1 MIKQGNKV
9 ISNTQIKILSSSE
22 ITKETIEKVLTGEI
36 TSHTHDGIY
45 VKKDDP
51 RLSDSRPASDV
62 SAWAKNATKPSY
74 SASEITGLA
83 NVAKTGSYNDL
94 SNKPTIP
101 TVDVNKAY
109 VDGALATKADLVSG
123 KIPLSQLPEIPSPIT
138 VDSALSST
146 STNPVQN
153 KVISAS
159 LNNKVDKVSDKQLS
173 TNDYTTQEKN
183 KLSRISWIVDRGLS
197 IQYEENQIKLS
208 MHSIDPNDG
217 AENTSSSYI
226 GEANSSRA
234 GVMTASDK
242 NKLNGIATGANN
254 YIHPTTSGN
263 KHIPA
268 GGASGQI
275 LRWSSD
281 GTAVWGADNN
291 TTYSVVGANGS
302 TGLVKNGSSVT
313 NASGYTTCPIVGGV
327 PYYKDTTYTLPTA
340 TGSTLGG
347 VKTGANITNS
357 SGTISITKSN
367 ISSALGYTPE
377 KECLLIEYVGDITTK
392 TSMTIT
398 ETQFNDIWNAV
409 KDNRAIKLKM
419 NSPESNFYIS
429 FSIVGGICYGP
440 EAVICN
446 FGGIMSDN
454 PWHLGCNLIA
464 QKSITNYTLD
474 ISPIEI
480 DLTTTGKG
488 DRFLANNGIYMDLPS
503 VSTTRPGMVSALPDD
518 ATKFLDGK
526 GNWSTVNT
534 ALAPGVFDVFTR
546 LTEGVSDGATLT
558 VTQAEYDILVAATPE
573 LDKGYFF
580 SVNNG
585 FTMDGPIFP
594 RNGNI
599 VRSESSIS
607 IIINAILPQYPQ
619 YLLGFEIDTTT
630 KICKQIAN
638 ASLIMGVGNNE
649 GISINAITVDGDNQY
664 MNAIGFQ
671 TNGDGSKALMDNGNY
686 KNVLPYII
694 PKAVANLTKSSTPA
708 EIETAFGGKE
718 QMYKFVETVR
728 NNGTIFMEDTPILG
742 SKIGFWPVAIHVL
755 ISTTSNISIV
765 IKGQFSDKKCG
776 EIGLG
781 FNNAS
786 SVSSISPSIYAGYFS
801 IYDPNP
807 LINLPI
813 DFNIGTT
820 YTSDQIKSML
830 PYTSW
835 ESFYNSFQSQ
845 YGRPLV
851 KLSFTSGEGTTI
863 FYCSPIE
870 CCYLNSDG
878 NIGLSMAISGYGT
891 LFAGSSSGSIIII
904 FSYSATSSTYSLN
917 TMSLE

>member
-9 ISNTQIKILSSSE
+9 ISNTQIKILSSNE
-22 ITKETIEKVLTGEI
+22 ITKETIENVLTGEI
-36 TSHTHDGIY
+36 VSHTHDGIY

-62 SAWAKNATKPSY
+62 SAWAKASIKPSY
-74 SASEITGLA
+74 SASEITGLS

-109 VDGALATKADLVSG
+109 VDSALATKADLVSG

-138 VDSALSST
+138 VDNSLSST

-153 KVISAS
+153 KVINTA
-159 LNNKVDKVSDKQLS
+159 LGNKVDKVSGKGLS
-173 TNDYTTQEKN
+173 TNDYTTTEKN
-183 KLSRISWIVDRGLS
+183 KLSRIGWIVYRDPS
-197 IQYEENQIKLS
+197 IEYEKGSIVFS
-208 MHSIDPNDG
+208 TYSIDPNSGSSNKSSFDIRG
-217 AENTSSSYI
+217 ADSSSSGI
-226 GEANSSRA
+226 
-234 GVMTASDK
+234 MTASDK
-242 NKLNGIATGANN
+242 NKLDGIATGANN

-291 TTYSVVGANGS
+291 ATYSVVGANGS

-313 NASGYTTCPIVGGV
+313 NASGYTTCPIIGGV

-340 TGSTLGG
+340 TGSILGG

-367 ISSALGYTPE
+367 ITSALGYTPE
-377 KECLLIEYVGDITTK
+377 KECLLIEYVDMVGSTTPE
-392 TSMTIT
+392 TIT
-398 ETQFNDIWNAV
+398 ETQFNDIWNAIKNNESIKV
-409 KDNRAIKLKM
+409 KYSQADIGV
-419 NSPESNFYIS
+419 YITADC
-429 FSIVGGICYGP
+429 VYGLCYGP
-440 EAVICN
+440 EFAQCI
-446 FGGIMSDN
+446 FGSLHSDAKD
-454 PWHLGCNLIA
+454 IIIEI
-464 QKSITNYTLD
+464 QKQDTKYTLACSVD
-474 ISPIEI
+474 NGVIST
-480 DLTTTGKG
+480 DGSS
-488 DRFLANNGIYMDLPS
+488 DMFLANDGTYRFLPK
-503 VSTTRPGMVSALPDD
+503 VSTTQNGIVNVLPDD

-534 ALAPGVFDVFTR
+534 VLAPGVFDIFTR
-546 LTEGVSDGATLT
+546 LMEGSSDGTALT
-558 VTQAEYDILVAATPE
+558 VTQAEYDILVTATPE
-573 LDKGYFF
+573 LGQGYFF

-585 FTMDGPIFP
+585 FDSNGPLFP
-594 RNGNI
+594 GTGNI
-599 VRSESSIS
+599 VRYESSIS
-607 IIINAILPQYPQ
+607 IFINAILPQYPQ
-619 YLLGFEIDTTT
+619 YLMGFEIDTTT
-630 KICKQIAN
+630 KICTPA
-638 ASLIMGVGNNE
+638 AFTSMIMGVGNNE
-649 GISINAITVDGDNQY
+649 GISIGTITVDGDNQY
-664 MNAIGFQ
+664 SNSIGLI
-671 TNGDGSKALMDNGNY
+671 TNGDGSKALMDDGNY

-694 PKAVANLTKSSTPA
+694 PKAVANLTKSSTSA
-708 EIETAFGGKE
+708 EIETAFGSKE
-718 QMYKFVETVR
+718 QMYRFVETIR
-728 NNGTIFMEDTPILG
+728 NNGSIFMEDTPVFG
-742 SKIGFWPVAIHVL
+742 SKVGFWPVAIHV
-755 ISTTSNISIV
+755 ITSLTNVMSIV

-776 EIGLG
+776 DIG
-781 FNNAS
+781 FTFHNAT
-786 SVSSISPSIYAGYFS
+786 SVSSISPLIYSEFFS

-813 DFNIGTT
+813 DFNIDTT
-820 YTSDQIKSML
+820 YTSDQIKNML

-851 KLSFTSGEGTTI
+851 KLSFTSGESTTI

-870 CCYLNSDG
+870 CYYLSSDE
-878 NIGLSMAISGYGT
+878 NIDLSMTISGYGT
-891 LFAGSSSGSIIII
+891 LFAGSSSGSIVIL

-917 TMSLE
+917 TINLG

>member
-51 RLSDSRPASDV
+51 RLSDSRPSSDV

-146 STNPVQN
+146 SANPVQN
-153 KVISAS
+153 KVINMALS
-159 LNNKVDKVSDKQLS
+159 NKVDKVSDKQLS
-173 TNDYTTQEKN
+173 TCDYTT
-183 KLSRISWIVDRGLS
+183 VDKTKVNRLS
-197 IQYEENQIKLS
+197 IAVVNLSVTPIATGVNITKETENLS
-208 MHSIDPNDG
+208 TGVVNAVNLSIP
-217 AENTSSSYI
+217 ASTTTL
-226 GEANSSRA
+226 A
-234 GVMTASDK
+234 GLMLPADRI
-242 NKLNGIATGANN
+242 KLNGIATGANK

-419 NSPESNFYIS
+419 NSPEDDLYVS
-429 FSIVGGICYGP
+429 FSIAGGICYGP
-440 EAVICN
+440 EVVMCN

-454 PWHLGCNLIA
+454 SWHLGCNLVV
-464 QKSITNYTLD
+464 QKSITNYILD
-474 ISPIEI
+474 IIPIEI

-630 KICKQIAN
+630 KIYKQMMN

-664 MNAIGFQ
+664 INAIGFQ

-718 QMYKFVETVR
+718 QMYRFVETIR
-728 NNGTIFMEDTPILG
+728 NNGSIFMEDTPIFG